1 MLHGA
6 GGSKRGPFTVR
17 ISALGIKQITFYLDN
32 RKLKTLTKAQAK
44 NGQFTIKIDPRKLSY
59 GAHKVSLKTVM
70 SDANCAKLAR
80 AGVFVHPHP
89 PVVKPKFT
97 G

>member
-1 MLHGA
+1 
-6 GGSKRGPFTVR
+6 
-17 ISALGIKQITFYLDN
+17 
-32 RKLKTLTKAQAK
+32 
-44 NGQFTIKIDPRKLSY
+44 
-59 GAHKVSLKTVM
+59 VSLKTVM